1 MKKTARIGKK
11 VVTFFVTAGLV
22 AGSAL
27 PVYAAMVGSMAVEEN
42 TVVQS
47 ESEQMPQG
55 DVIALDDIGISVQ
68 VSDYT
73 AIRQDDGFVYIYAMA
88 DESIPYVIIG
98 KYDAA
103 SVNFVNEFTKY
114 MAENYSDLQ
123 VSEDMDTVE
132 LEGRIFT
139 KIGYTYTTSGYVVRD
154 RRHFFSENDIT
165 YNFGTKEIESLVYYT
180 EHML

>member
-68 VSDYT
+68 VS
-73 AIRQDDGFVYIYAMA
+73 
-88 DESIPYVIIG
+88 VILRF
-98 KYDAA
+98 AR
-103 SVNFVNEFTKY
+103 
-114 MAENYSDLQ
+114 MMDLF
-123 VSEDMDTVE
+123 
-132 LEGRIFT
+132 IFT
-139 KIGYTYTTSGYVVRD
+139 RWQM
-154 RRHFFSENDIT
+154 
-165 YNFGTKEIESLVYYT
+165 SLFL
-180 EHML
+180 M